1 MAAPLS
7 PMLSVNIR
15 KHFSAAQSAR
25 FQLQVAAEFPPGFTV
40 LFGPSG
46 AGKSTLLDCLAGL
59 LQPDEGT
66 IRLGE
71 SVFFDAAKKISVSPH
86 ERAVGYVFQ
95 ALALFPHL
103 TVQDNVAFGIAK
115 LPAAEQQERI
125 ARILRILHIQQ
136 LTNRKPR
143 ELSGGEQQ
151 RVALARSLVT
161 QPRLLLLDEP
171 LTGLDAGLRQS
182 ILQDLREWNASNRVP
197 IVYVTH
203 NRDEVD
209 AIGERVVA
217 LVDGHVRESGVPA
230 LVLDAPSAAAL
241 AQAAGFEN
249 LLAGRITEKRPSDG
263 VMRVALESD
272 HCDLEVPLGST
283 ELGAQIQIA
292 IRAGDI
298 LLAKEM
304 PHGLSARNIL
314 SGSIQSLETRGT
326 LVVAHVKAGAE
337 FQVHV
342 TPGAARSLELKEGMA
357 VWLVL
362 KTHSCRVVTP
372 R

>member
-7 PMLSVNIR
+7 AMLAVNIR
-15 KHFSAAQSAR
+15 KRFSNSAQ
-25 FQLQVAAEFPPGFTV
+25 FQLQVAAEFPVGFTV

-46 AGKSTLLDCLAGL
+46 AGKSTLLDCIAGL
-59 LQPDEGT
+59 LHPEEGS
-66 IRLGE
+66 ISFGE
-71 SVFFDAAKKISVSPH
+71 TVFFDAAKGLSLSPQK
-86 ERAVGYVFQ
+86 RGIGYVFQ
-95 ALALFPHL
+95 SLALFPHL
-103 TVQDNVAFGIAK
+103 SVQENVAFGLAK
-115 LPAAEQQERI
+115 VAPSEQQERI
-125 ARILRILHIQQ
+125 ARILRIFHIEQ
-136 LTNRKPR
+136 LAGRKPR

-182 ILQDLREWNASNRVP
+182 ILQDLREWNAANRVA
-197 IVYVTH
+197 ILYVTH
-203 NRDEVD
+203 NREEVD
-209 AIGERVVA
+209 TIGERVVA
-217 LVDGHVRESGVPA
+217 LVDGHVRESGLPA
-230 LVLDAPSAAAL
+230 SVLDAPNTVAL

-249 LLAGRITEKRPSDG
+249 LLAGRVTEKRPSDG
-263 VMRVALESD
+263 VMRVALEGTEP
-272 HCDLEVPLGST
+272 CELEVPLGAA
-283 ELGAQIQIA
+283 EPGLHIQIA

-298 LLAKEM
+298 LLAKER

-314 SGSIQSLETRGT
+314 SGVVQSLETRGT
-326 LVVAHVKAGAE
+326 LVVTRVKAGAE

-342 TPGAARSLELKEGMA
+342 TPGAARTLELREGMA

-362 KTHSCRVVTP
+362 KTHSCRVVIP